1 MDEPTNVIPF
11 PKQNPRYL
19 KEPEL
24 VRERLFSMKID
35 TADELVD
42 YIMPMLR
49 SILSE
54 AGIEVVNEDKMSV
67 VERALESTIM
77 EHYGYEDEFANFVSV
92 FNSYKAHEE
101 ELIEVATQMLMG
113 EEQMKA

>member
-1 MDEPTNVIPF
+1 MEQPSNVIQF
-11 PKQNPRYL
+11 PKKNPRFL

-24 VRERLFSMKID
+24 VRERLYLMKLD

-49 SILSE
+49 SVLAE
-54 AGIEVVNEDKMSV
+54 AGIEMVSEDKMSV

-77 EHYGYEDEFANFVSV
+77 EHYGYEDEFATFVSV
-92 FNSYKAHEE
+92 FNSYREHEE
-101 ELIEVATQMLMG
+101 EVIEVATQMIG
-113 EEQMKA
+113 EGQMKA